1 MANLFLQSAF
11 HITESL
17 QSDEYIVL
25 FFGFGLLILPMAES
39 VILKA
44 KKVILMNNRFTI
56 QGFSGPLSQK
66 SDENW
71 RMRAFW
77 REF

>member
-1 MANLFLQSAF
+1 MFSKQK
-11 HITESL
+11 
-17 QSDEYIVL
+17 V
-25 FFGFGLLILPMAES
+25 FFPVKVFGEKAVWGGVTCGATNEAEHALYYFNGAT
-39 VILKA
+39 V
-44 KKVILMNNRFTI
+44 I

-66 SDENW
+66 SDENR